1 MKLILIDDDNL
12 VCLSLKTILQADP
25 NIEVTAIGT
34 SGEEAIELYE
44 LHKPDILLMDIQMK
58 GMGGLAAGV
67 QILKC
72 HPDARILFL
81 TTFSDNE

>member
-34 SGEEAIELYE
+34 SGE
-44 LHKPDILLMDIQMK
+44 
-58 GMGGLAAGV
+58 
-67 QILKC
+67 
-72 HPDARILFL
+72 
-81 TTFSDNE
+81 